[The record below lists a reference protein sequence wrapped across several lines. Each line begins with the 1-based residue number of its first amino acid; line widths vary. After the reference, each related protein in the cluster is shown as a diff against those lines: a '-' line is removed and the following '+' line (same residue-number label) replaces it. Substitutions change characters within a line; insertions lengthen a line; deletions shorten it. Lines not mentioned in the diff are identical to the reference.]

1 MKTTLGLDQDLIN
14 AVTQIVE
21 SSCSSKKMEK
31 EELHPNQ
38 VKLDKNKNGKLDSD
52 DFKKLR
58 KEEET
63 DENYVS
69 HAQRKAVWASK
80 NEKGVKEDV
89 EQIDELSTSTLDN
102 YRTKANSSGYNSK
115 TTQQKLDNRSK
126 GMNLAWSKTMPAKND
141 EMNPNKAKVKAGDYR
156 FNKEEFTLEDYSVEE
171 IEEFMMSEDF
181 EQLDELSKKT
191 LKSYVK
197 GAKADAKANRADYEY
212 TKNWDKD
219 QAKSSVKQAQKR
231 EAGIRTATNKLTK
244 EQLDELSKDT
254 LKSYVAKAEP
264 QADKLS
270 DKYST
275 QRFKRDKTHGQFSD
289 DTPAL
294 AKLGHKAAKRDDGV
308 YLAKKKLNK
317 EQMEEI
323 ETLAAKHGLGE

>member
-1 MKTTLGLDQDLIN
+1 MDTNLGLDQDLIN

-80 NEKGVKEDV
+80 NEKGVKE
-89 EQIDELSTSTLDN
+89 E
-102 YRTKANSSGYNSK
+102 
-115 TTQQKLDNRSK
+115 
-126 GMNLAWSKTMPAKND
+126 
-141 EMNPNKAKVKAGDYR
+141 
-156 FNKEEFTLEDYSVEE
+156 VEE
-171 IEEFMMSEDF
+171 
-181 EQLDELSKKT
+181 LDELSKKT
-191 LKSYVK
+191 LGSYVK
-197 GAKADAKANRADYEY
+197 KASTSLASNAMKAADRTDKKSFTKAVNRMSGIQNAAD
-212 TKNWDKD
+212 
-219 QAKSSVKQAQKR
+219 
-231 EAGIRTATNKLTK
+231 KLTK
-244 EQLDELSKDT
+244 EEVEEFMQTEEYEQLDELSKDT

-323 ETLAAKHGLGE
+323 EALAAKHGLGE